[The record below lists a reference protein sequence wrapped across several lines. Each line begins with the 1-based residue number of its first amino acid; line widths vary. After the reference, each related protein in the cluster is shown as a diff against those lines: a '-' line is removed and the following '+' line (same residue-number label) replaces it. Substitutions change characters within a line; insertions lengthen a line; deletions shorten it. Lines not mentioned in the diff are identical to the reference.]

1 MKFIIL
7 FFCLC
12 FANTYSYAQEA
23 LSETIQEVDA
33 LYKEDQFYFGLT
45 YNLISKPP
53 SGLVQSGFS
62 GGFHFGYTKDMPIN
76 KRRNKAIGIG
86 LGLSFNSFNQNI
98 QISEDASGNTI
109 FQIINENEITVTKN
123 KFSTYMVEVPLEF
136 RWRTSTAEEFK
147 FWRIYTGFKLGYVF
161 ASNSI
166 FEGTPQNI
174 KIKNSKAI
182 NNLQY
187 GLTLGAGYN
196 TWNFYLYYALNP
208 IFDDSAKIDGKI
220 IEANAIKI
228 GLMFYI
234 L

>member
-1 MKFIIL
+1 MKFTIL

-12 FANTYSYAQEA
+12 FVTSYSYSQDA
-23 LSETIQEVDA
+23 LSENTKEVDS

-45 YNLISKPP
+45 YNLIGKKP
-53 SGLVQSGFS
+53 SGLSQSGFS

-76 KRRNKAIGIG
+76 KKRNKAIGVG
-86 LGLSFNSFNQNI
+86 LGLSLNSFNQNI
-98 QISEDASGNTI
+98 LITEDLKGDAL
-109 FQIINENEITVTKN
+109 FQIIDNAEITYTKN
-123 KFSTYMVEVPLEF
+123 KFTTYIIEMPIEF
-136 RWRTSTAEEFK
+136 RWRTSTATNYK
-147 FWRIYTGFKLGYVF
+147 FWRIYSGFKLGYVL
-161 ASNSI
+161 ANNTK
-166 FEGTPQNI
+166 FEGSPQNI
-174 KIKNSKAI
+174 KLKNINAI

-208 IFDDSAKIDGKI
+208 IFNNSAKIDGEVI
-220 IEANAIKI
+220 DANAIKI